1 MERLKFVW
9 NIPNVLSLVR
19 IVLLPVFAVLYFNNQ
34 IMWAVVVLLASGVT
48 DVLDGIIAR
57 RFHQITEVGKL
68 LDPAADKLT
77 QVTVLMCLVVQYPE
91 LIPLAV
97 ICLTKEVLQL
107 IGGWI
112 LFSKNATI
120 RPSKWFGKL
129 STALFYAVMLAI
141 VVWETM
147 PQTVLIVL
155 IALVA
160 ATMLFSFF
168 KYMMIYLKIRKPA
181 SGKACSVEAK
191 QN

>member
-1 MERLKFVW
+1 M
-9 NIPNVLSLVR
+9 LSGL
-19 IVLLPVFAVLYFNNQ
+19 
-34 IMWAVVVLLASGVT
+34 T
-48 DVLDGIIAR
+48 DLLDGVIAR

-77 QVTVLMCLVVQYPE
+77 QVTVLMCLVVQYPA

-97 ICLTKEVLQL
+97 ICLTKEILQA

-120 RPSKWFGKL
+120 RGSKWFGKL
-129 STALFYAVMLAI
+129 STALFYAVML
-141 VVWETM
+141 
-147 PQTVLIVL
+147 LIVL
-155 IALVA
+155 VALVA

-168 KYMMIYLKIRKPA
+168 KYMMIYLKIRKPSKDEQA
-181 SGKACSVEAK
+181 VSAEAK

>member
-1 MERLKFVW
+1 MERLKFIW

-19 IVLLPVFAVLYFNNQ
+19 IVLLPLFVVLYFTDHLWWAVGVLLLSGLTDLFDGVIARKFNQ
-34 IMWAVVVLLASGVT
+34 IT
-48 DVLDGIIAR
+48 
-57 RFHQITEVGKL
+57 QIGKL

-77 QVTVLMCLVVQYPE
+77 QVTVLLSLVVRYPA

-120 RPSKWFGKL
+120 RGSKWFGKL
-129 STALFYAVMLAI
+129 STALFYVVMLLI
-141 VVWETM
+141 VVWENM
-147 PQTVLIVL
+147 PKTVLIVL
-155 IALVA
+155 VALVA

-181 SGKACSVEAK
+181 KEAERAAVSKAK
-191 QN
+191 